1 MKQLII
7 RIPIFGR
14 TLALQIRTWIAKI
27 STHYGVTNQTP
38 DGYFIPMWDF
48 AEDRHLE
55 DIMNSLSKVQDEF
68 GLSTIYVLQTFPT
81 ESYRAVCF
89 DKLIF
94 TKSMGIICMTDNI
107 DHQYLRF
114 SWIRLRCVLRLS
126 KKIGR
131 EERLVGTLPSFNDKY
146 EKSVDHQSIFAKFY
160 EGIPSPNPS
169 PLKVRVS
176 LSKYE
181 SFR

>member
-1 MKQLII
+1 MKQVVI
-7 RIPIFGR
+7 RIPFFGR
-14 TLALQIRTWIAKI
+14 TLALHIRTWIAKI
-27 STHYGVTNQTP
+27 STHYGVTNQTS

-48 AEDRHLE
+48 AEDRDLE
-55 DIMNSLSKVQDEF
+55 DVMRSLSNIQDEF
-68 GLSTIYVLQTFPT
+68 GLSTIYVFQTYPT

-94 TKSMGIICMTDNI
+94 VKAMGIICMTNHI

-114 SWIRLRCVLRLS
+114 SWIRMRCVLRLTS
-126 KKIGR
+126 KVGK
-131 EERLVGTLPSFNDKY
+131 EERLVGTLPSMSAF
-146 EKSVDHQSIFAKFY
+146 EKSLDHQAIFSKFY
-160 EGIPSPNPS
+160 EGIPRPH
-169 PLKVRVS
+169 LFHVRVS

>member
-7 RIPIFGR
+7 RIPLFGR
-14 TLALQIRTWIAKI
+14 TLAFQIRTWIAKI

-48 AEDRHLE
+48 AEDRDLE
-55 DIMNSLSKVQDEF
+55 VIMESLSKVQDEY
-68 GLSTIYVLQTFPT
+68 GLSTIYVFQTFPT

-126 KKIGR
+126 SKIFT
-131 EERLVGTLPSFNDKY
+131 EERLVGTLPAISTF
-146 EKSVDHQSIFAKFY
+146 EKSLDHQAVFSKFY
-160 EGIPSPNPS
+160 SGISKPNID
-169 PLKVRVS
+169 KVRVT

>member
-7 RIPIFGR
+7 RIPFFGR
-14 TLALQIRTWIAKI
+14 SLAIQLRTWIAKI

-48 AEDRHLE
+48 AEDRSLE
-55 DIMNSLSKVQDEF
+55 TVMRALSDIQDEYN
-68 GLSTIYVLQTFPT
+68 LSTIYVFQTYPT

-94 TKSMGIICMTDNI
+94 TKSMGIICMTNHI

-126 KKIGR
+126 SKIGR
-131 EERLVGTLPSFNDKY
+131 EERLVGRLPKESLF
-146 EKSVDHQSIFAKFY
+146 EKSLDHQAIFAKFY
-160 EGIPSPNPS
+160 DGIPKPKLSN
-169 PLKVRVS
+169 VRVT

>member
-1 MKQLII
+1 LKQLII
-7 RIPIFGR
+7 RIPLFGR
-14 TLALQIRTWIAKI
+14 TLAFQIRTWIAKI

-48 AEDRHLE
+48 AEDRDLE
-55 DIMNSLSKVQDEF
+55 EIMYSLSKVQDEF
-68 GLSTIYVLQTFPT
+68 RLSTIYVFQTYPT

-126 KKIGR
+126 KKTER
-131 EERLVGTLPSFNDKY
+131 EERLVGTLPRESSF
-146 EKSVDHQSIFAKFY
+146 EKSLDHQAIFSKFY
-160 EGIPSPNPS
+160 SGIPKPA
-169 PLKVRVS
+169 LDKVRVI

>member
-7 RIPIFGR
+7 RIPLFGR
-14 TLALQIRTWIAKI
+14 TLAFQIRTWIAKI

-48 AEDRHLE
+48 AEDRDLE
-55 DIMNSLSKVQDEF
+55 EIMYSLSKVQDEF

-81 ESYRAVCF
+81 
-89 DKLIF
+89 D
-94 TKSMGIICMTDNI
+94 
-107 DHQYLRF
+107 RF

-126 KKIGR
+126 TKTGK
-131 EERLVGTLPSFNDKY
+131 EERLVGTLPSFSDKY
-146 EKSVDHQSIFAKFY
+146 EKSLDHRAIFSKFY
-160 EGIPSPNPS
+160 SGISKPNID
-169 PLKVRVS
+169 KVRVT

>member
-1 MKQLII
+1 LKQLII

-14 TLALQIRTWIAKI
+14 TLALQLRTWIAKI

-48 AEDRHLE
+48 AEDRDL
-55 DIMNSLSKVQDEF
+55 DIIMQSLSKVQDEY
-68 GLSTIYVLQTFPT
+68 GLSTIYVFQTYPT

-89 DKLIF
+89 DKF
-94 TKSMGIICMTDNI
+94 DFAKCVGIICMTDNV
-107 DHQYLRF
+107 DFNYLRF
-114 SWIRLRCVLRLS
+114 IWIRKRFVLRLRN
-126 KKIGR
+126 KIDR
-131 EERLVGTLPSFNDKY
+131 EQKLVRVLHSFKEKY
-146 EKSVDHQSIFAKFY
+146 EKSLDHQAVFSKFY
-160 EGIPSPNPS
+160 SGIPKPTVD
-169 PLKVRVS
+169 KVRVT

>member
-7 RIPIFGR
+7 RIPFFSR
-14 TLALQIRTWIAKI
+14 TLALQFRTWIAKI

-48 AEDRHLE
+48 AEDRDL
-55 DIMNSLSKVQDEF
+55 DTIMHSLGKIQEKFD
-68 GLSTIYVLQTFPT
+68 LSTIYVFQTWPT
-81 ESYRAVCF
+81 ESYRAICF

-94 TKSMGIICMTDNI
+94 TKAMGIICMTDNI

-114 SWIRLRCVLRLS
+114 SWIRMRCVLRLS
-126 KKIGR
+126 TKKDR
-131 EERLVGTLPSFNDKY
+131 EERLVGVLPKHIMSQ
-146 EKSVDHQSIFAKFY
+146 SISLDHQAIFSKFY
-160 EGIPSPNPS
+160 EGIPRPQISNV
-169 PLKVRVS
+169 KVT

>member
-1 MKQLII
+1 MKQLVI
-7 RIPIFGR
+7 RIPFFGR
-14 TLALQIRTWIAKI
+14 TLALHFRAWIAKI

-48 AEDRHLE
+48 AEDRDLDTIMRALS
-55 DIMNSLSKVQDEF
+55 DIQDEF
-68 GLSTIYVLQTFPT
+68 RLSTIYVFQTYPT

-94 TKSMGIICMTDNI
+94 VKCMGIICMTNHI

-114 SWIRLRCVLRLS
+114 SWIRMRCVLRLTQ
-126 KKIGR
+126 KIGR
-131 EERLVGTLPSFNDKY
+131 EERLVGTLPSHSTY
-146 EKSVDHQSIFAKFY
+146 EKSLGHQYIFSKFY
-160 EGIPSPNPS
+160 NGISS
-169 PLKVRVS
+169 VS
-176 LSKYE
+176 RPKETIKLSQYE

>member
-7 RIPIFGR
+7 RIPLFGR
-14 TLALQIRTWIAKI
+14 TLAFQIRTWIAKI

-48 AEDRHLE
+48 SEDRDLE
-55 DIMNSLSKVQDEF
+55 VIMESLSKVQDEF
-68 GLSTIYVLQTFPT
+68 GLSTIYVFQTFPT

-126 KKIGR
+126 TKKDR
-131 EERLVGTLPSFNDKY
+131 EERLVGVLPSFEEKY
-146 EKSVDHQSIFAKFY
+146 EKSLDHQAVFSKFY
-160 EGIPSPNPS
+160 DGIPKPT
-169 PLKVRVS
+169 LDKIRVT